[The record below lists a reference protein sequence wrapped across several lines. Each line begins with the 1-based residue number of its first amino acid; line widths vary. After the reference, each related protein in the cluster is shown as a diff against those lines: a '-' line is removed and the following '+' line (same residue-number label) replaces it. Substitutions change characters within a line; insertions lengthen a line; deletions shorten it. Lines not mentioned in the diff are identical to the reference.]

1 MTQSTLET
9 KSDNSSA
16 NKAPATTDAISL
28 ILAQAGRTADEI
40 ASLATLDDAD
50 RAAEQQFSG
59 EAPTL
64 VTLFGSARAIELDA
78 GHFEWSGPL
87 PGPGPVAVM
96 GSGHQQT
103 YALVEF

>member
-1 MTQSTLET
+1 MELS
-9 KSDNSSA
+9 
-16 NKAPATTDAISL
+16 
-28 ILAQAGRTADEI
+28 
-40 ASLATLDDAD
+40 
-50 RAAEQQFSG
+50 EQQFERVRVLADLKFEVYRDRWAG
-59 EAPTL
+59 E
-64 VTLFGSARAIELDA
+64 SELDA